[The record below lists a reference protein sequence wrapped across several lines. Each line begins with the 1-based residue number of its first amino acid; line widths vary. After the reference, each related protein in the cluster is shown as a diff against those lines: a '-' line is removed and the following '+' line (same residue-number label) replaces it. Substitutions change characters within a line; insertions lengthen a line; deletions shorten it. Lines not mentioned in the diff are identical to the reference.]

1 MQNFLDDFLVY
12 EPEGD
17 AAIWKNR
24 ADSLIA
30 VISGALKAHP
40 LYSKK
45 DFDVRFFG
53 LSLNR
58 QKPILEVL

>member
-30 VISGALKAHP
+30 VISGSKMLLALN
-40 LYSKK
+40 
-45 DFDVRFFG
+45 G
-53 LSLNR
+53 
-58 QKPILEVL
+58 